1 MILSHHQIEDIGA
14 AVIQDF
20 NKFFYCGSAALGD
33 KYVRATPIDQFARDY
48 LGLSVR
54 FARLSVDESICGLT
68 SYADAEYIIEEMG
81 TVRTIELKQNQI
93 LLDSSFLEAGK
104 VKKLCGKRRF
114 TLAHECAH
122 QILFQMESEES
133 QQKCRESYS
142 ERRSYSLRD
151 LKSREDWNEW
161 QANALGAA
169 LLMPQAEINR
179 AMRFFAQNRTLIS
192 YEGRFSYA
200 DKLALS
206 LLCQALGVSKSA
218 AVIRL
223 RQLGYLEERP
233 YAEFVDPLEV
243 WA

>member
-1 MILSHHQIEDIGA
+1 
-14 AVIQDF
+14 
-20 NKFFYCGSAALGD
+20 
-33 KYVRATPIDQFARDY
+33 
-48 LGLSVR
+48 
-54 FARLSVDESICGLT
+54 
-68 SYADAEYIIEEMG
+68 MG

-169 LLMPQAEINR
+169 LLMPQAEIKR
-179 AMRFFAQNRTLIS
+179 AMWLFAQCRTLIS
-192 YEGRFSYA
+192 YEGRFSYGRDFHEA
-200 DKLALS
+200 AGEELARKLDSYPIWHISS
-206 LLCQALGVSKSA
+206 LHFEWD
-218 AVIRL
+218 
-223 RQLGYLEERP
+223 QLQGICRP
-233 YAEFVDPLEV
+233 DGC
-243 WA
+243 